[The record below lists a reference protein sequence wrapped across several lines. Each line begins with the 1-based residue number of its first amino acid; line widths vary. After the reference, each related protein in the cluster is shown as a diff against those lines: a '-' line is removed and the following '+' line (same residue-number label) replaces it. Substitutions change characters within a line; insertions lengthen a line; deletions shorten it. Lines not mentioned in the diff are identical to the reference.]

1 MITWINKLA
10 MKKSLIVLL
19 IIVSN
24 QLLFSQENDEL
35 DQEVDEIIESLV
47 TLDDEDLIDI
57 IKELNKYQVILTSV
71 DFHNK
76 TYFLGRDLGIDQYNF
91 TSQLMY
97 ENSNGIFAGISGT
110 LYSEFDPK
118 WDLTVLTAG
127 YGKSF
132 GKKDNLRVE
141 LGYSRY
147 LFSDSDSND
156 FENSI
161 DATLHL
167 STNSGTFGSSIS
179 SAYLFGDRSGFQS
192 YISVFGDVKVFDFDV
207 KKGKNISFHPD
218 LSFQFASEN
227 IDTSRFDDLLS
238 DSPFFNTIVDRIT
251 NSFETFSLRNIQLK
265 LPLVFE
271 LNNLQIEAGYNINFP
286 SAFEFESS
294 VENTSFFNIGLSYIF
309 DLK

>member
-1 MITWINKLA
+1 MIIWINKLV
-10 MKKSLIVLL
+10 MKKSLFVLL
-19 IIVSN
+19 IVFCN
-24 QLLFSQENDEL
+24 QGLFSQENEII

-47 TLDDEDLIDI
+47 TLDDEDLLNI
-57 IKELNKYQVILTSV
+57 INELNKYQVILTSV
-71 DFHNK
+71 DFNNK
-76 TYFLGRDLGIDQYNF
+76 TYFLGRDLGIDQYDI
-91 TSQLMY
+91 TSQVMY
-97 ENSNGIFAGISGT
+97 QNSNGIFAGISGT
-110 LYSEFDPK
+110 FYSDFDPK

-132 GKKDNLRVE
+132 GKNDNLRAE

-147 LFSDSDSND
+147 IFSDSDSND

-161 DATLHL
+161 DGTFHV
-167 STNSGTFGSSIS
+167 STNSGSFGSSIS
-179 SAYLFGDRSGFQS
+179 SAYLFGDRSGFQA
-192 YISVFGDVKVFDFDV
+192 YGSVYGDIKLVDLDV

-218 LSFQFASEN
+218 ISFQFASEN
-227 IDTSRFDDLLS
+227 IDTSRFDDLIS
-238 DSPFFNTIVDRIT
+238 DSPLINIIVDRIT

-271 LNNLQIEAGYNINFP
+271 LNNLQIEAGYNVNFP

>member
-1 MITWINKLA
+1 
-10 MKKSLIVLL
+10 MKKSLFVLL

-24 QLLFSQENDEL
+24 QLLFSQVNDDL

-47 TLDDEDLIDI
+47 TLDDEDLIDL

-71 DFHNK
+71 DFNNK
-76 TYFLGRDLGIDQYNF
+76 TYFLGRDLGIDQYSV

-97 ENSNGIFAGISGT
+97 ENSNGIFAGISGI
-110 LYSEFDPK
+110 YYNDFDPK

-132 GKKDNLRVE
+132 GKKDNLRAE

-147 LFSDSDSND
+147 IFSDSDSND

-167 STNSGTFGSSIS
+167 STNSGSFGSSIS

-192 YISVFGDVKVFDFDV
+192 YISVFGDIKLFDLDA
-207 KKGKNISFHPD
+207 KKSKNISFHPD
-218 LSFQFASEN
+218 ISFQFASEN

-238 DSPFFNTIVDRIT
+238 DSPIIDSIVDRIKD
-251 NSFETFSLRNIQLK
+251 SFVTFRLRNIQLK

-271 LNNLQIEAGYNINFP
+271 LNNLQIEAGYNLNFP
-286 SAFEFESS
+286 STLEFESS
-294 VENTSFFNIGLSYIF
+294 VENTSFFNIGFSYIF

>member
-1 MITWINKLA
+1 
-10 MKKSLIVLL
+10 MKKSLFVLL
-19 IIVSN
+19 LVFCN
-24 QLLFSQENDEL
+24 QLLFSQENEVI

-57 IKELNKYQVILTSV
+57 INELNKYQVILTSV
-71 DFHNK
+71 DFNNK
-76 TYFLGRDLGIDQYNF
+76 TFFLGRDLGIDQYDL
-91 TSQLMY
+91 TSQVMY
-97 ENSNGIFAGISGT
+97 QNSNGIFAGISGT
-110 LYSEFDPK
+110 FYSDFDPK

-132 GKKDNLRVE
+132 GKKENLRAE

-147 LFSDSDSND
+147 IFSDSDSND

-161 DATLHL
+161 DGTIHV
-167 STNSGTFGSSIS
+167 STNNGNFGSSIS
-179 SAYLFGDRSGFQS
+179 SAYLFGDRSGFQA
-192 YISVFGDVKVFDFDV
+192 YISIFGDIKLFDLHA
-207 KKGKNISFHPD
+207 KKDKNISFHPD

-238 DSPFFNTIVDRIT
+238 DSPQINIIVDRIT

-286 SAFEFESS
+286 SAFEFENS